1 MRPCIINLNVINFT
15 FLPFQQS
22 IIVSELVR
30 KFWSKE
36 LAAVELRNEG
46 NKLFQRGEVEASIQ
60 RYSEAYKMAENDH
73 LLTSNRSHAYFKKG
87 DYVAAL
93 EDAQRTIELR
103 PDWGKGYFRKGMALK
118 AMGKCSFFLALKLVQ
133 LPVF

>member
-1 MRPCIINLNVINFT
+1 MLLI
-15 FLPFQQS
+15 LPFQQS

-118 AMGKCSFFLALKLVQ
+118 AMGKCSFFSGFETSTTPNFQNYLAIL
-133 LPVF
+133 